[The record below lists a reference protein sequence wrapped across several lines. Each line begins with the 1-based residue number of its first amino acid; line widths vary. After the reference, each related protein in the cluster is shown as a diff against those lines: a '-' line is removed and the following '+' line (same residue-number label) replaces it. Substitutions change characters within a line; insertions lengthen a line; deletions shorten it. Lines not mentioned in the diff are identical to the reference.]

1 MKFTRDM
8 SDHAVLEEL
17 GRRIA
22 RYRLNK
28 NMTQRAL
35 AKEAGVSQRTLVRVE
50 HGQSTQTSSLIR
62 ILRVLRILENLDA
75 FIPEPAPSP
84 IQQLQLHGKRR
95 KRASREPDKSK
106 NKEPWTWGDEE

>member
-50 HGQSTQTSSLIR
+50 HGRSTQTSSLIR
-62 ILRVLRILENLDA
+62 ILRVLRILDNLDA

-95 KRASREPDKSK
+95 KRASRGLDKSK